1 MTKSGGI
8 TTLVA
13 GLLPGVASAA
23 SAQAP
28 SLSWTATIDSGTSIS
43 DATRVIR
50 RMNNGDII
58 AASRVNTGAA
68 AIRVTRHGGST
79 GAVSWTTDQALGVTP

>member
-1 MTKSGGI
+1 
-8 TTLVA
+8 
-13 GLLPGVASAA
+13 
-23 SAQAP
+23 
-28 SLSWTATIDSGTSIS
+28 
-43 DATRVIR
+43 
-50 RMNNGDII
+50 MNNGDII